1 MRGEELR
8 ESEREGERMRE
19 RKRML
24 AKLTVQPTLVS
35 DRLPMS
41 LVGRTQM
48 ETRPK
53 GLGRPLITKMC
64 LPEHSA
70 GWRKAE
76 DRSGERD
83 KQKTF
88 NTNLRESKEVVNTPS
103 VLYAVTISPTV
114 NVPEASTEHLKVG
127 LRTKPFCHGVLCF

>member
-8 ESEREGERMRE
+8 ESERERERMRE

-24 AKLTVQPTLVS
+24 AKLTVQRTLVS
-35 DRLPMS
+35 DCLPMS

-48 ETRPK
+48 ETWPE
-53 GLGRPLITKMC
+53 GLGSPLITKMC

-70 GWRKAE
+70 GGRKAE

-83 KQKTF
+83 KQDIQHKF
-88 NTNLRESKEVVNTPS
+88 V
-103 VLYAVTISPTV
+103 
-114 NVPEASTEHLKVG
+114 
-127 LRTKPFCHGVLCF
+127 

>member
-8 ESEREGERMRE
+8 ESERERERMRE

-24 AKLTVQPTLVS
+24 VKLTVQRTLVS
-35 DRLPMS
+35 DCLPMS

-48 ETRPK
+48 ETWPE
-53 GLGRPLITKMC
+53 GLGSPLITKMC

-83 KQKTF
+83 KQDIQHKF
-88 NTNLRESKEVVNTPS
+88 V
-103 VLYAVTISPTV
+103 
-114 NVPEASTEHLKVG
+114 
-127 LRTKPFCHGVLCF
+127 